1 LTASTATANDGQVR
15 SWAIAGLVLLLLV
28 AGLRLIGLDHLPVWH
43 DEVFTLVRV
52 FGHPAGLW
60 ETLFSGRLLTPD
72 EVLAFQRLDPSK
84 GWGDT
89 LQALAEHPEHAPLYY
104 LLGRVTAMLPLD
116 PVTALRGTSAVFGIL
131 LPFGAFWLM
140 RELFGRGPAPWVAAA
155 LVAIS
160 PLHFLYA
167 QEARQYA
174 LWTLL
179 VLTSSAS
186 LQRALDRN
194 RPRDWWLYGLM
205 TTLGLYSHLLFALM
219 LPVHAAYMWLGA
231 ARSSDPRRRV
241 QDLPLRSWLLAVGAA
256 AFLFLPW
263 IFVLVAGFGAT
274 AGHTEWMDRA
284 VGAQRNLLAWG
295 GHIVRAF
302 LDVSPQAQPP
312 PVSLLLLVPVT
323 AGLVVYLFRAPR
335 PRLWLLVLIA
345 LAYLGV
351 VLGPDLLL
359 GGSRSLHVRYGLP
372 AMLAAQLMMAWSIGW
387 ALARGG
393 TSRIVAA
400 AVLGVVLVLGG
411 YSQWRILSAETWWN
425 KHFSAWN
432 PEVART
438 VNALDRPLV
447 LVSPSGVAAGE
458 LVSLAYRLGD
468 HVRIRGHDSGGE
480 PPTYRDQFGG
490 LVLLLPSEELRA
502 YVGPDAVPEPITG
515 TWQWFLVRPSGKR

>member
-1 LTASTATANDGQVR
+1 M
-15 SWAIAGLVLLLLV
+15 
-28 AGLRLIGLDHLPVWH
+28 WH

-52 FGHPAGLW
+52 FGHPAELW

-72 EVLAFQRLDPSK
+72 EILVFQWPNPAKS
-84 GWGDT
+84 WGDT

-116 PVTALRGTSAVFGIL
+116 PVTALRGTSAVFGCL
-131 LPFGAFWLM
+131 LPIGAFWLM
-140 RELFGRGPAPWVAAA
+140 RELFGRGPVPWVAAA
-155 LVAIS
+155 FVAIS

-179 VLTSSAS
+179 VLTSSAA
-186 LQRALDRN
+186 LQHALDRN

-219 LPVHAAYMWLGA
+219 LPVHAAYLWLGA
-231 ARSSDPRRRV
+231 APSSDLRRRV
-241 QDLPLRSWLLAVGAA
+241 QELPIRSWLLAVGVASV
-256 AFLFLPW
+256 LFLPW
-263 IFVLVAGFGAT
+263 ILVLFAGFGAT
-274 AGHTEWMDRA
+274 VGHTEWMDRA
-284 VGAQRNLLAWG
+284 VGAQRNLLAWA

-302 LDVSPQAQPP
+302 LDVSPNPQPP
-312 PVSLLLLVPVT
+312 PVSLWLLVPAA
-323 AGLVVYLFRAPR
+323 AGLFFYLVRAPR

-351 VLGPDLLL
+351 VLGPDLLF

-372 AMLAAQLMMAWSIGW
+372 AVLAVQLMLAWVLGT
-387 ALARGG
+387 ALARRG

-400 AVLGVVLVLGG
+400 VVLAVVMVLGG

-438 VNALDRPLV
+438 VNALERPLV
-447 LVSPSGVAAGE
+447 VVSPSGVAAGE

-468 HVRIRGHDSGGE
+468 HVRILGYGSHDE
-480 PPTYRDQFGG
+480 PPTRRDDFGG

-502 YVGPDAVPEPITG
+502 SVGPDTMLEPIAG

>member
-1 LTASTATANDGQVR
+1 
-15 SWAIAGLVLLLLV
+15 
-28 AGLRLIGLDHLPVWH
+28 
-43 DEVFTLVRV
+43 
-52 FGHPAGLW
+52 
-60 ETLFSGRLLTPD
+60 
-72 EVLAFQRLDPSK
+72 
-84 GWGDT
+84 
-89 LQALAEHPEHAPLYY
+89 
-104 LLGRVTAMLPLD
+104 LLG
-116 PVTALRGTSAVFGIL
+116 
-131 LPFGAFWLM
+131 
-140 RELFGRGPAPWVAAA
+140 
-155 LVAIS
+155 
-160 PLHFLYA
+160 
-167 QEARQYA
+167 
-174 LWTLL
+174 
-179 VLTSSAS
+179 
-186 LQRALDRN
+186 
-194 RPRDWWLYGLM
+194 
-205 TTLGLYSHLLFALM
+205 
-219 LPVHAAYMWLGA
+219 
-231 ARSSDPRRRV
+231 
-241 QDLPLRSWLLAVGAA
+241 
-256 AFLFLPW
+256 
-263 IFVLVAGFGAT
+263 
-274 AGHTEWMDRA
+274 
-284 VGAQRNLLAWG
+284 
-295 GHIVRAF
+295 
-302 LDVSPQAQPP
+302 
-312 PVSLLLLVPVT
+312 PVT
-323 AGLVVYLFRAPR
+323 AGLVVYLLRAPR

-502 YVGPDAVPEPITG
+502 SVGPDAVPEPITG